1 MDMRNKN
8 VARPVGTDGT
18 DHAYRQKIVDRYK
31 AAAKARSYL
40 NGVVAMALMYHPLV
54 LLSVFLPKKIVGM
67 ANNVPSESLKSL
79 FNFINSYKFS

>member
-54 LLSVFLPKKIVGM
+54 LLSVFLLGSASVWNPFAFV
-67 ANNVPSESLKSL
+67 LDLHRLL
-79 FNFINSYKFS
+79 FM